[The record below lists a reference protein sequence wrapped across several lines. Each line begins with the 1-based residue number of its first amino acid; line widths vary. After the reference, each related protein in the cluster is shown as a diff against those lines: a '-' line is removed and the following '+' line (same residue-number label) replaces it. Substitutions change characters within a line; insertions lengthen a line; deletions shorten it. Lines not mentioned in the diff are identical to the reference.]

1 MRTTRNDGACP
12 LFKGGVSRLIPARDH
27 ALSYAR
33 MTMEDRI
40 IFVVGN
46 SRSGTTMMGRIL
58 GNHGRVF
65 TFHELHFFEQMWSRG
80 DRDRLL
86 SRSECLNTLSRLL
99 CAQRDGYFA
108 QCEKKYS
115 SYLEEAGTIADA
127 SQSQAAPL
135 EVLRMFMSYE
145 AARNGKSIPC
155 EQTPRNVFYLKEIL
169 EFFPGARIVN
179 MVRDPRDVLLS
190 QKRRWKRP
198 FLSGQ
203 KVPRSQAIRY
213 WVNYH
218 PITISKLWN
227 SSLRAAD
234 SCAADDRI
242 YTLRFEDLVSN
253 PDHHVRRLCDF
264 IGIGYEEAML
274 RVPMIGSSSSHDDPE
289 TTGIDREKTGFWHG
303 GGLNSSEL
311 CILEWI
317 TAPYMAKHGYERSA
331 MRANPFVLLFYLIS
345 FPFKITAA
353 FLLSLRRMKNI
364 TEAIKRRLQ

>member
-1 MRTTRNDGACP
+1 MHAWTRPPCAAHMIS
-12 LFKGGVSRLIPARDH
+12 K
-27 ALSYAR
+27 
-33 MTMEDRI
+33 DRI

-46 SRSGTTMMGRIL
+46 SRSGTTLMGRIL
-58 GNHGRVF
+58 GNHDNVF
-65 TFHELHFFEQMWSRG
+65 TFNELHFFEQMWSRG
-80 DRDRLL
+80 DRVSLL
-86 SRSECLNTLSRLL
+86 SRSECLNTLSRLI

-108 QCEKKYS
+108 QCSKRYS
-115 SYLEEAGTIADA
+115 SYLDEAGAIAGTA
-127 SQSQAAPL
+127 QTEIAPL
-135 EVLRMFMSYE
+135 EALRMFMTYE

-227 SSLRAAD
+227 SSVKAAD
-234 SCAADDRI
+234 SHAGDERV
-242 YTLRFEDLVSN
+242 YTLRFEDLLDN
-253 PDHHVRRLCDF
+253 PACHVERLCDF
-264 IGIGYEEAML
+264 IGIRYDESML
-274 RVPMIGSSSSHDDPE
+274 QVPQIGSSSSYDDPE
-289 TTGIDREKTGFWHG
+289 TKGIDSEKTGFWRG

-311 CILEWI
+311 YISERI
-317 TAPYMAKHGYERSA
+317 TAAYMSKHGYERSV
-331 MRANPFVLLFYLIS
+331 RSANPFGLIFYLVS
-345 FPFKITAA
+345 FPFKLAAA
-353 FLLSLRRMKNI
+353 FLLSLKRMKNI
-364 TEAIKRRLQ
+364 REAIKRRLQ